1 MPSQEQAAQKTLD
14 LYPIDYP
21 FETLFSRM
29 HDNPPRLKLDPEFQR
44 KYKWSEKRAS
54 KFIESC
60 LMRIPL
66 PSCYFAE
73 DQSGNHFV
81 IDGVQRLT
89 TIKRFFL
96 DGFKLQEL
104 TAFKELEGKKFS
116 ELGILRSELE
126 STTIRCIILR
136 KNNPDGLV
144 REIFARLNQ
153 GAEPLSPQ
161 EIRHAVYGGSLDNLL
176 RELAQLPEIEHFKV
190 KGKYS
195 RKEKKSLEAEEQV
208 LRYFA
213 FQQDFDNFP
222 DRLSDFLDSYMER
235 NRNLPESKIQE
246 MRADFKETLRKCT
259 SVFGDKVFINTAKSG
274 TRQSIIY
281 YDLLMYSFQKIP
293 YSVLVENSQEIRKKF
308 HEMCSNPDVRGS
320 FSSGSQGKNAI
331 LKRREIWHNLLG
343 EAIGQ
348 SV

>member
-1 MPSQEQAAQKTLD
+1 MSKEQAIQKTLD

-21 FETLFSRM
+21 FETLFNRM
-29 HDNPPRLKLDPEFQR
+29 GANPPKLKLDPDFQR
-44 KYKWSEKRAS
+44 KYKWDDKRAS

-73 DQSGNHFV
+73 DQNGNHFV

-89 TIKRFFL
+89 TIKRFFS
-96 DGFKLQEL
+96 DDFRLQEL

-116 ELGILRSELE
+116 EIEIHRSELE

-136 KNNPDGLV
+136 KNNSDGLV

-161 EIRHAVYGGSLDNLL
+161 EIRHAVYGGSLNDLL
-176 RELAQLPEIEHFKV
+176 RELAQLPEIERFKV

-195 RKEKKSLEAEEQV
+195 RKEKKSLEDEEQV

-213 FQQDFDNFP
+213 FQQDFDGFP
-222 DRLSDFLDSYMER
+222 DRLSDFLDSYMEK

-281 YDLLMYSFQKIP
+281 YDLLMYSFREIPYEVLFKNSQKIR
-293 YSVLVENSQEIRKKF
+293 EKF
-308 HEMCSNPDVRGS
+308 HEMCSNPDVKRS
-320 FSSGSQGKNAI
+320 FGSGSQGKNAI
-331 LKRREIWHNLLG
+331 LKRREVWHNLLS

-348 SV
+348 PI